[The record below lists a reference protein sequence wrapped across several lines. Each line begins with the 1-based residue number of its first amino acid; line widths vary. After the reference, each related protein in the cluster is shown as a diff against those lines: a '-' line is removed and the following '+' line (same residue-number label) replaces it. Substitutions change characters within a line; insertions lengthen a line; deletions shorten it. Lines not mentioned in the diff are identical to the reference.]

1 MAEQGMNCILEVK
14 GTLCGIKTTMCGGY
28 ANDGFLLSSNFLID
42 REGLCALVKT
52 LGSVCED
59 EKGIYVITG
68 FCQRHENAK

>member
-42 REGLCALVKT
+42 REGLLS
-52 LGSVCED
+52 L
-59 EKGIYVITG
+59 IHI
-68 FCQRHENAK
+68 